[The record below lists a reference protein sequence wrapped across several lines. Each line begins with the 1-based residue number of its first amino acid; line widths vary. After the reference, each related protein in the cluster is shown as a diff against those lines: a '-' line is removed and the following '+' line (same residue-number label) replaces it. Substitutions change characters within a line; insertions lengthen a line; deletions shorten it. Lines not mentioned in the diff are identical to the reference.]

1 MSSSDRP
8 CVALFEKYGTTTN
21 EDEFLLPDWGIA
33 LGTGGD
39 PFSGTMALVRREDTG
54 EYYPEPSSGSQRLS
68 DGVVRGS
75 FDTCR
80 FRFEFQC
87 DVGSRVEFGYTFASE
102 EYGTAS
108 TNDNTF
114 EVLLNS
120 QNVALIPGDDDW
132 RWDSAPGTVADAW
145 VVPEWNEIEF
155 VIGGGGED
163 GDNSWA
169 FLEAGSF
176 SCVPSITLYDGDEA
190 NTSANDEAD
199 TVEGLSMMPLLVAVV
214 VTILLV
220 MIAMGLALISRM
232 VVAAQVT
239 PVDASPVAEDNA
251 AAAADNE
258 SQSRRITSVTIVSPV
273 TTAWYY
279 PWYYPY
285 TWYNTYNYR

>member
-1 MSSSDRP
+1 
-8 CVALFEKYGTTTN
+8 
-21 EDEFLLPDWGIA
+21 
-33 LGTGGD
+33 
-39 PFSGTMALVRREDTG
+39 
-54 EYYPEPSSGSQRLS
+54 
-68 DGVVRGS
+68 
-75 FDTCR
+75 
-80 FRFEFQC
+80 
-87 DVGSRVEFGYTFASE
+87 
-102 EYGTAS
+102 
-108 TNDNTF
+108 
-114 EVLLNS
+114 LNS

-132 RWDSAPGTVADAW
+132 RWDSAPGTIADAW

-163 GDNSWA
+163 GDYSWA

-239 PVDASPVAEDNA
+239 PVDASPVAEDKA